1 MIMPSLKVL
10 LWFNSSQRF
19 NYNFAFPKGFRLR
32 LYSSFRFNYN
42 FPLLIGFRL
51 RLYSSLRFLIM
62 IMPSLKALLWF
73 NSSQRFNY
81 NFPLLIG
88 FRLRLCPSRRL
99 HRRGDHIVG
108 ATRAG
113 RADRPGPDVGRDRQV
128 RIPRTD
134 LGRTQTRAKIND
146 GISHSIPHR
155 WVSNYL

>member
-10 LWFNSSQRF
+10 LWFNSSQKF
-19 NYNFAFPKGFRLR
+19 NYNFAFPK
-32 LYSSFRFNYN
+32 
-42 FPLLIGFRL
+42 
-51 RLYSSLRFLIM
+51 
-62 IMPSLKALLWF
+62 
-73 NSSQRFNY
+73 
-81 NFPLLIG
+81 G

-128 RIPRTD
+128 RISRTD

-146 GISHSIPHR
+146 GISHSIRHR
-155 WVSNYL
+155 WVSDQLQFEPKPKQCFGQPSYHNFFWLDKNTDDTVEATWSDHW